1 MHLTLKQET
10 FCQAIGDGMN
20 KLAAY
25 RLAYNAD
32 GMKDSVT
39 SVEASKLLKNP
50 KVARRL
56 TEMKSLLAEK
66 VLWTREESVNSLKD
80 VIKNPSRASDV
91 VAAVKELNAMH
102 GFNAAQKIELSGEIK
117 SIQVAY
123 ED

>member
-1 MHLTLKQET
+1 MHLTLKREK
-10 FCQAIGDGMN
+10 FCQAVAEGVN
-20 KLAAY
+20 KLDAY
-25 RLAYNAD
+25 RLAYPTTK
-32 GMKDSVT
+32 MKDNVAST
-39 SVEASKLLKNP
+39 EASKLLQNP
-50 KVARRL
+50 NVYQRISELRNML
-56 TEMKSLLAEK
+56 VEK
-66 VLWTREESVNSLKD
+66 VLWTREESVNSLKE